1 MDTIEECSVDDGRRL
16 MLMGSRIL
24 VGVPNNSRGC
34 SELLSWAIR
43 VVARPNDSVV
53 AVHVLGTFLNWS
65 CFLCVC
71 LCVCDLSCSSPCFCL
86 HWLIVWLLIAWLV
99 CCLWLWWLMLW
110 VVAGGRGK
118 KNRLQ
123 KANAFV
129 IYMLGEFVETCE
141 AKQVRF
147 DRNQSECSL
156 VWIYW
161 VVCTHQF
168 NPKAYADKER
178 QTIHFIF

>member
-53 AVHVLGTFLNWS
+53 AVHVLG
-65 CFLCVC
+65 
-71 LCVCDLSCSSPCFCL
+71 
-86 HWLIVWLLIAWLV
+86 
-99 CCLWLWWLMLW
+99 
-110 VVAGGRGK
+110 GRGRK
-118 KNRLQ
+118 YRLQ

-141 AKQVRF
+141 A
-147 DRNQSECSL
+147 
-156 VWIYW
+156 
-161 VVCTHQF
+161 
-168 NPKAYADKER
+168 
-178 QTIHFIF
+178 QTGEI